1 MKHPK
6 ATFLLCLSVAGVA
19 HAQNIA
25 STPGAAAVTG
35 APVPA
40 LSAGAL
46 PDPALNWRDPMWLA
60 RQREQSP
67 WRYQLGLEQQLRS
80 PVQLGPQASVREAVW
95 AGVSYGLTQKL
106 RGGVEA
112 PVWERDTGWAS
123 HMAFEKPKKEG
134 LAGLRGAFS
143 YSVGPRSQLAVRPSG
158 RRLMISYSSNW

>member
-1 MKHPK
+1 MKMSQAIP
-6 ATFLLCLSVAGVA
+6 LICLSITGLA
-19 HAQNIA
+19 HAQA
-25 STPGAAAVTG
+25 VTSTSSAAAVSGG
-35 APVPA
+35 ASVT
-40 LSAGAL
+40 LSGTAL

-60 RQREQSP
+60 RQRDESR
-67 WRYQLGLEQQLRS
+67 WRYQLGLEHHVRS

-134 LAGLRGAFS
+134 IAGLRGAFS
-143 YSVGPRSQLAVRPSG
+143 YELSPRSQVAVRPSG
-158 RRLMISYSSNW
+158 RRLMLSYSSKW